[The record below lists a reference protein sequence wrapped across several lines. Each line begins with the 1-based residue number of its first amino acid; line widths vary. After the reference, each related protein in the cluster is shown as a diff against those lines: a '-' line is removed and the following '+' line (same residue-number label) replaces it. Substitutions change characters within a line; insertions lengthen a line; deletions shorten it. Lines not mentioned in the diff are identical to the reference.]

1 MVKREKRGAK
11 LSPHTRTDKHTR
23 WPRQPK
29 RRQGRNGPNPLA
41 SKQQER
47 NKKEIWQIKAK
58 STQANS
64 TAAAPAA
71 ERDTSTQSV
80 TPAIAQ
86 GSGQIDEQRMILAP
100 HSHNGREGNC
110 TMATVQQQTN
120 KSLINCWCCRRWLAD
135 CLVLSFFFSLPS
147 IFALVVATLVYI
159 ENREQQYKADLV
171 VRKNAIFLDPL
182 SLSHF
187 LPCLSLR
194 WTSSAV
200 RGDRKGKGNNG
211 KKQPRQHNTDTHSKH
226 THWKTS
232 IPAHCTA
239 RSSTSD
245 VH

>member
-80 TPAIAQ
+80 TPTIAQ

-100 HSHNGREGNC
+100 HSRNGREGNC

-120 KSLINCWCCRRWLAD
+120 KSLINCCWCWCCRRWLAD
-135 CLVLSFFFSLPS
+135 CLVPSLSFFSKHLCTRCCHTR
-147 IFALVVATLVYI
+147 VH
-159 ENREQQYKADLV
+159 REQ
-171 VRKNAIFLDPL
+171 R
-182 SLSHF
+182 
-187 LPCLSLR
+187 
-194 WTSSAV
+194 TAV
-200 RGDRKGKGNNG
+200 QSRF
-211 KKQPRQHNTDTHSKH
+211 SC
-226 THWKTS
+226 
-232 IPAHCTA
+232 A
-239 RSSTSD
+239 
-245 VH
+245 